1 MWQQYANCNLS
12 VLTTCVLPW
21 TWTPTATGTFTVEI
35 GVFSTDWTSNYA
47 WNGNAGTITVS
58 QTSAV
63 LSLSSSATLSTTT
76 LTLGQ
81 TLTITTTV
89 NKLSGSLP
97 SCIVDVEAYTPTGVK
112 KMQQYKDNQS
122 FNSAGK
128 ITNTWTWVP
137 AAKGTYT
144 IMVGVFDN
152 GWTTNYH
159 WNGGAA
165 SVTVV

>member
-1 MWQQYANCNLS
+1 MWTLQ
-12 VLTTCVLPW
+12 VT
-21 TWTPTATGTFTVEI
+21 
-35 GVFSTDWTSNYA
+35 
-47 WNGNAGTITVS
+47 

-63 LSLSSSATLSTTT
+63 LSLSSSASLSTTT

-89 NKLSGSLP
+89 NKLSGSLA

-112 KMQQYKDNQS
+112 KMQQYKSNQS

-128 ITNTWTWVP
+128 ISKSWTWVP

-144 IMVGVFDN
+144 IMIGVFDN
-152 GWTTNYH
+152 G
-159 WNGGAA
+159 
-165 SVTVV
+165 